1 MNKAELITHIADEHS
16 ITKIEAEKVIDRF
29 TGSIISALSKGNEI
43 SLMGFGNFSVSKV
56 AARAGRNPRTG
67 ETIEIA
73 AYNQPRFKVGQKLKN
88 AVNTGT

>member
-1 MNKAELITHIADEHS
+1 MNKSELMNHIADEHS

-67 ETIEIA
+67 ETIQIA

>member
-67 ETIEIA
+67 ETIQIA

-88 AVNTGT
+88 AVNTET